1 MKRLLVVLLVLVM
14 VFSLFAQGSNESRKD
29 TYLLR
34 FGHTLTSE
42 DEFHKGY
49 EKWAERVAE
58 RTDGKLRIEVYPN
71 AQLGVEEDV
80 LEQMKQ
86 GSNVGWQTDP
96 GRLGNYVK
104 EFSIF
109 YMPFFLEG
117 GMKDVEKLLK
127 SEEVHKWIDQLEK
140 EHNIKVVSYAWVQ
153 GNRSVMANKPA
164 YSPDDLK
171 GMMIRTAPAPA
182 WVACVNSLGCKAV
195 ALAYG
200 EMYNGIQ
207 TKVVD
212 GCELPF
218 AAAKNM
224 KIYEVAK
231 YIIETNHIFQLNVM
245 VVSAD
250 WFNKLPAEYQQILCE
265 ECDKAGL
272 AASNVLVS
280 NADADRQ
287 FLIDNGMTLIPNSQL
302 NMDAFRK
309 SGDKAYLELG
319 LLDAKEKIFRELGK

>member
-1 MKRLLVVLLVLVM
+1 MKKILVIALVLGIA
-14 VFSLFAQGSNESRKD
+14 FSSVFAQGTKEESD

-49 EKWAERVAE
+49 ERWAERVAE
-58 RTDGKLRIEVYPN
+58 RTDGKLKIEVYPN

-117 GMKDVEKLLK
+117 GMDDVEKLLK

-153 GNRSVMANKPA
+153 GNRSVLANKPA
-164 YSPDDLK
+164 YSPSDLK
-171 GMMIRTAPAPA
+171 GMLIRTAPAPA

-195 ALAYG
+195 ALPYG

-212 GCELPF
+212 GCELPY

-250 WFNKLPAEYQQILCE
+250 WYNKLPAEYQQILCE

-272 AASNVLVS
+272 ESSKVLVE

-287 FLIDNGMTLIPNSQL
+287 FLIDQGMKLIPNSEL
-302 NMDAFRK
+302 DMDAFRK
-309 SGDKAYLELG
+309 AGDSAYAELG
-319 LLDAKEKIFRELGK
+319 LLETKAKIFKELGK